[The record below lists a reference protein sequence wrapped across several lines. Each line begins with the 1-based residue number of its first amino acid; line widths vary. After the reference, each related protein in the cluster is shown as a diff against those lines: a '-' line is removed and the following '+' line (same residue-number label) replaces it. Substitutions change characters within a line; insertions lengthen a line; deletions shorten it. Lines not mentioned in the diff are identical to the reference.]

1 MNSSKRGP
9 AYGFKLAS
17 LEIVIQKKFILI
29 RYIKFYLF
37 VVI

>member
-17 LEIVIQKKFILI
+17 LEIVNDGNLLPVFLLNIFS
-29 RYIKFYLF
+29 F
-37 VVI
+37 